1 LESSE
6 SSQKFKKGVLD
17 MKTKNAV
24 THQAHTAPDYDRCV
38 ELEAMGGKLLN
49 LASTEWK
56 RVLEAA

>member
-1 LESSE
+1 
-6 SSQKFKKGVLD
+6 